1 MPRNYKKKKHMKY
14 SAEDL
19 TAAIEEVR
27 SGTLSLYSA
36 AKKYN
41 VPQTTLFGQVK
52 GTHGRKAGRPSRLTE
67 EEESTIVE
75 TCLIFS
81 EWGYG
86 LGKKE
91 ILSIIHDYLVTNK
104 KTHLFPKGVPNDD
117 WWNGFMKRHPQL
129 SLRKA
134 QALQICRA
142 KASTP
147 EIINHWF
154 MNVLK
159 PILDKTGLADHP
171 NRIFNANETSFSL
184 CGRPQKIIAKRGAK
198 SPQYVIGGTGKENI
212 TVQACISASGQLL
225 PPYIL
230 YTGQRLMFDQ
240 TQGGPLGTRYGVAPK
255 GWMTEVNF
263 LDWFRNLFIPAL
275 PEERPVLLILDG
287 HKSHIKYEVR
297 ELAKK
302 HLIEIAKLPSHAT
315 HLLQPLD
322 LGIFKP
328 LKESYDSS
336 AHKFFLQHRRY
347 INKKD
352 FPPLLAEAWKSFKPT
367 TAKNSFKKAGIVPF
381 DKSVISQSSLDPS
394 VPYTADDIETTE
406 GNSGNGTFD
415 EDPDPSDTHN
425 SDPLSLL
432 ELLENEI
439 EHDLLETAP
448 VSIPTSI
455 STPTTV
461 QPSTHNNSQ
470 LNISH
475 VASPTTPNAPVTI
488 PTSVSVPTTV
498 QPSTHNNSQLNIS
511 HVASPTTPNAPV
523 SIPTSISTPTTV
535 QPSMHNNSQLNISHV
550 ASPTTPNA
558 PVTIPTSVSVPT
570 TVQPS
575 THNNSHSNISHV
587 TSPTTPNADNVSI
600 KDFFIN
606 FLQSKTPIRPTT
618 KRRRRVASL
627 GESLTAD
634 EAMAKQK
641 EDEEKKKQAE
651 EEKERK
657 RKLRME
663 KKEMKLKQLNKK
675 QKKKEQKATTT
686 VSMRKSCRK
695 RKRMAETN
703 WEEICGVCMEE
714 WSDET
719 NEEQLWI
726 ECESCN
732 SWFYAACVG
741 HSDKDT
747 EELLTISYTCNM
759 CSI

>member
-1 MPRNYKKKKHMKY
+1 MPRNYEKKKHMKY

-41 VPQTTLFGQVK
+41 IPQTTLFGQVK
-52 GTHGRKAGRPSRLTE
+52 GTHGRKASRLTE

-104 KTHLFPKGVPNDD
+104 KTHPKGVPNDD

-159 PILDKTGLADHP
+159 PILDKTGLGDHP
-171 NRIFNANETSFSL
+171 NRIFNADETSFSL

-230 YTGQRLMFDQ
+230 YTRQRLMFDQ

-302 HLIEIAKLPSHAT
+302 HSIEIAKLPSHAT

-406 GNSGNGTFD
+406 GNSGNGTLD

-439 EHDLLETAP
+439 EDDLLETAP

-455 STPTTV
+455 CTPTT
-461 QPSTHNNSQ
+461 
-470 LNISH
+470 
-475 VASPTTPNAPVTI
+475 A
-488 PTSVSVPTTV
+488 

-523 SIPTSISTPTTV
+523 SIPTS
-535 QPSMHNNSQLNISHV
+535 
-550 ASPTTPNA
+550 
-558 PVTIPTSVSVPT
+558 VSIPT

-575 THNNSHSNISHV
+575 THHNSHSNISHV
-587 TSPTTPNADNVSI
+587 TSPTTPNADNETSISI

-675 QKKKEQKATTT
+675 QKKK
-686 VSMRKSCRK
+686 
-695 RKRMAETN
+695 
-703 WEEICGVCMEE
+703 
-714 WSDET
+714 
-719 NEEQLWI
+719 
-726 ECESCN
+726 
-732 SWFYAACVG
+732 
-741 HSDKDT
+741 
-747 EELLTISYTCNM
+747 
-759 CSI
+759 